1 MADQN
6 SSQGQ
11 QGESRT
17 GKPTPTQP
25 TQTAAKKPK
34 TAAQINHFWNFIA
47 GQEEGSAELVLYG
60 DISSYSWWGDEITP
74 DIFNKELKEI
84 GAVKSLVVRI
94 NSGGGD
100 VFAANAIYTRL
111 KELGENG
118 TEVTVKIDGWAGSA
132 ATIISCAG
140 TTTEIP
146 ANGVFMIHNPKSGIL
161 GYYEAKELTKMAEE
175 LEVIKQSIVNCY
187 KLKTGKSDEDI
198 KQLMD
203 SSTWY
208 TGEQAVTEGFCDSL
222 MFSDIE
228 TEVENAE
235 RVIVNHVSMSLEQF
249 ESVPK
254 SLLSYVNS
262 LNNKQNEVRTENKED
277 CNMGLTMEELKT
289 QHKDLYDQVLNE
301 AAQAAT
307 QKAQAAERERIQ
319 RIDALTVPG
328 FEDLAEQA
336 KFKDGMSA
344 EQFAVKQAEQMKAQ
358 GSSFLNGRER
368 DVRESGMRGVPQ
380 DSHEGTGGDTDPF
393 GEIINQMY
401 PQAK

>member
-1 MADQN
+1 MTI
-6 SSQGQ
+6 Q
-11 QGESRT
+11 Q
-17 GKPTPTQP
+17 KPTMVR
-25 TQTAAKKPK
+25 KPK
-34 TAAQINHFWNFIA
+34 TAEQINHFWNFIA
-47 GQEEGSAELVLYG
+47 SQEEESAELILYG

-84 GAVKSLVVRI
+84 GAVKNLVVRI

-111 KELGENG
+111 KELSENG

-140 TTTEIP
+140 TRTEIP
-146 ANGVFMIHNPKSGIL
+146 ANGVFMIHNPKINTWGC
-161 GYYEAKELTKMAEE
+161 YEEKELTEIAKA
-175 LEVIKQSIVNCY
+175 LEVIRQSIVNCY
-187 KLKTGKSDEDI
+187 KLKTGKNDEEI
-198 KQLMD
+198 KGLMD

-235 RVIVNHVSMSLEQF
+235 MVLVNHVSINMGQF
-249 ESVPK
+249 GDVPE
-254 SLLSYVNS
+254 SLLNYVNN
-262 LNNKQNEVRTENKED
+262 LDRKQNKERTKNGED
-277 CNMGLTMEELKT
+277 FNMGLTMEELKT
-289 QHKDLYDQVLNE
+289 KHKELYDQVLNE
-301 AAQAAT
+301 AAQAAM
-307 QKAQAAERERIQ
+307 QKAQTAERERIQ
-319 RIDALTVPG
+319 RIDALTIPG

-358 GSSFLNGRER
+358 GSSFLKGREK
-368 DVRESGMRGVPQ
+368 DVQDSNMRRVPQ

-393 GEIINQMY
+393 GDIINKMY